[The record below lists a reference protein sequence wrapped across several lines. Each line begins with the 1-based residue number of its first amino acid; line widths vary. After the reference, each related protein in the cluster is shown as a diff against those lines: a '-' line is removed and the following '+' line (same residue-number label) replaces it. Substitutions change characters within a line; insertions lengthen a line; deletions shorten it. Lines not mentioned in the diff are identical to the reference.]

1 VPFTPEQR
9 LRLMRAYAPVLYLH
23 RDELF
28 VPVSPT
34 AYLERAALWDDAA
47 PGSHLRESWG
57 HPIVEGMSSPSFPRA
72 PLLAPGQLTVEQA
85 NAGGN
90 VHFLGEQVD
99 GAFPFTQS
107 DSERALFLDFGG
119 WWEEGA
125 LPDFGNNPGEVQ
137 EVTQNRWAFIENL
150 AVWSPWRPADPA
162 EPAPP
167 EVAMLEPF
175 RRRLSAD
182 VHDWQSLSVAASQIN
197 PDLIPMLIKIASR
210 AGNMNLWFIF
220 YHFFYPAHE
229 EKLPWCEFV
238 ALLNNLGKELPSE
251 SPSLQPGSPEELAK
265 LGDLAGLHRADYAG
279 DWSTV
284 CIVVRAPPGLMPTA
298 GGPQELPADDA
309 DLPPPTY
316 VGFGR
321 RARSLMSEEGRFTF
335 DQLMPVTKEF
345 DMVGERHVKIFAGL
359 GTHNNFANPG
369 RHIAPRSESI
379 LDSACDV
386 NGTGGSSSA
395 APPDKGH
402 RRRHLAFIW
411 FMKTLFGVI
420 PLPLLPL
427 IGTISFALEA
437 LRYDDPVESTHGQ
450 DNPSEEAPP
459 SEFEAMIIAPTQT
472 LDELGLPSEQAWQIE
487 DADLVNGQIW
497 WPPPLG
503 PANGYRG
510 AWGVTCAEDPFD
522 ARSGMAFP
530 DARAKL
536 IESLAILLEGE

>member
-1 VPFTPEQR
+1 
-9 LRLMRAYAPVLYLH
+9 MRAYAPVLYLH
-23 RDELF
+23 RDERF

-47 PGSHLRESWG
+47 PGSHLQESWG
-57 HPIVEGMSSPSFPRA
+57 HPIVEDMPPPSFPRA
-72 PLLAPGQLTVEQA
+72 PLLAPGQLTIEEDA
-85 NAGGN
+85 AGGN
-90 VHFLGEQVD
+90 VHFLGEQD
-99 GAFPFTQS
+99 GDAFPFTQS
-107 DSERALFLDFGG
+107 DSERGLFLDFGG

-125 LPDFGNNPGEVQ
+125 VPDFANDPGDVQ
-137 EVTQNRWAFIENL
+137 ETTQNRWAFIDNL

-162 EPAPP
+162 DFAPP
-167 EVAMLEPF
+167 EVALLEPF

-182 VHDWQSLSVAASQIN
+182 VHDWQSLAVAASQIN
-197 PDLIPMLIKIASR
+197 PDLIPMLVKIASQ

-229 EKLPWCEFV
+229 ENLPWCEFV
-238 ALLNNLGKELPSE
+238 ALLNNLGKELPAGE
-251 SPSLQPGSPEELAK
+251 

-284 CIVVRAPPGLMPTA
+284 CVVVRAPPGLMPTA
-298 GGPQELPADDA
+298 GGMQELPADDE
-309 DLPPPTY
+309 DLPAPAF
-316 VGFGR
+316 VGLGR
-321 RARSLMSEEGRFTF
+321 RARSLMNEEGRFTF
-335 DQLMPVTKEF
+335 DQLMEVTDAF
-345 DMVGERHVKIFAGL
+345 DVVGERHVKVFAGL
-359 GTHNNFANPG
+359 GTHNNFATPG
-369 RHIAPRSESI
+369 QHIAPRDESV

-386 NGTGGSSSA
+386 NGTSGASSA
-395 APPDKGH
+395 APPDKKH
-402 RRRHLAFIW
+402 RRRFLARLW
-411 FMKTLFGVI
+411 WLKTLFALLPV
-420 PLPLLPL
+420 PFLPLA
-427 IGTISFALEA
+427 GTISFVKEA
-437 LRYDDPVESTHGQ
+437 LRYDEPVESTHGQ

-472 LDELGLPSEQAWQIE
+472 LGELGLPSEQAWQIE

-536 IESLAILLEGE
+536 IESLAISLEGE

>member
-1 VPFTPEQR
+1 
-9 LRLMRAYAPVLYLH
+9 MRAYAPVLYLH
-23 RDELF
+23 RDERF

-34 AYLERAALWDDAA
+34 AYLERAALWDDTA

-57 HPIVEGMSSPSFPRA
+57 HPIVEGLPPPSFPRA
-72 PLLAPGQLTVEQA
+72 PLLAPGQLTVEQDA
-85 NAGGN
+85 AGGN

-107 DSERALFLDFGG
+107 DSERGLFLDFGG

-125 LPDFGNNPGEVQ
+125 LPDFGNDPGDVQ
-137 EVTQNRWAFIENL
+137 EVTQNRWAFIDNL

-182 VHDWQSLSVAASQIN
+182 VHDWQSLAVAATQLGN
-197 PDLIPMLIKIASR
+197 PDLIPMLSKIASQ

-229 EKLPWCEFV
+229 ENLPWCEFV
-238 ALLNNLGKELPSE
+238 ALLNNLGKELPAGE
-251 SPSLQPGSPEELAK
+251 

-284 CIVVRAPPGLMPTA
+284 CVVVRAPPGLMPTA
-298 GGPQELPADDA
+298 GGMQELPADDA
-309 DLPPPTY
+309 DLPPPAY
-316 VGFGR
+316 VGLGR

-335 DQLMPVTKEF
+335 DQLMSVTEEF
-345 DMVGERHVKIFAGL
+345 DVVGERHVKVFAGL
-359 GTHNNFANPG
+359 GTHNNFATAG
-369 RHIAPRSESI
+369 QHIAPRDESV

-386 NGTGGSSSA
+386 NGTSGASSA
-395 APPDKGH
+395 APPDKKH
-402 RRRHLAFIW
+402 RRRHLGFLW
-411 FMKTLFGVI
+411 FMKTLFGVL
-420 PLPLLPL
+420 PVPLLPL

-459 SEFEAMIIAPTQT
+459 SEFEAMIIAPTQA
-472 LDELGLPSEQAWQIE
+472 LGELGLPSEQAWQIE
-487 DADLVNGQIW
+487 DEADLVNGQIW
-497 WPPPLG
+497 WPPTLG

-536 IESLAILLEGE
+536 IESLAILLEQG